1 MTAPWNVPA
10 AANLE
15 RSRQM
20 RLWSLAGS
28 AESGSVGRGDGG
40 SRLDKRDRI
49 ASPEP
54 GTVALKRLLLTLLFC
69 VLPHR

>member
-1 MTAPWNVPA
+1 M
-10 AANLE
+10 E
-15 RSRQM
+15 RPRGSKPGEIQADTS
-20 RLWSLAGS
+20 LWSLAGG